1 MILTDGIGHGPW
13 MVVERMETQIQID
26 PRSDS
31 ARFAP
36 AGRDAEATRIVAR
49 TLFRDM
55 VDNGLSED
63 QIIAVA
69 AQLLANVTE
78 RIKDRRPVAAGTA

>member
-1 MILTDGIGHGPW
+1 
-13 MVVERMETQIQID
+13 METQTQID
-26 PRSDS
+26 PGSDT

-55 VDNGLSED
+55 VDNGLSDD

-69 AQLLANVTE
+69 TQLLANVTE
-78 RIKDRRPVAAGTA
+78 RIKDRRPAAGLA

>member
-1 MILTDGIGHGPW
+1 MTLGMGLGYVSRCMD
-13 MVVERMETQIQID
+13 TQIHID

-31 ARFAP
+31 GRFAP

-55 VDNGLSED
+55 VDNGLSDD
-63 QIIAVA
+63 QIIGVA
-69 AQLLANVTE
+69 TQLLANVTE
-78 RIKDRRPVAAGTA
+78 RIKDRRPVHSGRA